1 VAASIELLDA
11 AGEEGLTVRALTAH
25 LTTGRG
31 AIYHHVT
38 GKEDLLAAATDA
50 IISTIVGTGATRA
63 AGEEDPRQA
72 LRALALGVFDAIDAH
87 PWVGVQLSRQ
97 PQPAVLRLWGRIGAL
112 LQDLGVTGTALSD
125 AGSALLSY
133 VLGATAQYAAG
144 ARQAPDDAARK
155 EYLTELAAE
164 WAGSGADPLVH
175 QAASGLVEHDDREQ
189 FLAGVDIF
197 LTGITA
203 LHST

>member
-1 VAASIELLDA
+1 VVAASIELLDA

-25 LTTGRG
+25 LATGRG
-31 AIYHHVT
+31 AIYHHVS
-38 GKEDLLAAATDA
+38 GKEDLLAAATDG
-50 IISTIVGTGATRA
+50 IISPIVGAGVTQAV
-63 AGEEDPRQA
+63 GEEDPCQA
-72 LRALALGVFDAIDAH
+72 LRVLALGIFDAIDAH

-97 PQPAVLRLWGRIGAL
+97 PQPAVFRLWGRIGAL

-133 VLGATAQYAAG
+133 VLGATTQYAAG
-144 ARQAPDDAARK
+144 ARQAPDDAAREK
-155 EYLTELAAE
+155 YLAELAAQ
-164 WAGSGADPLVH
+164 WAGSEANPFAH
-175 QAASGLVEHDDREQ
+175 QAVSRLVEHDDREQ

-203 LHST
+203 FK

>member
-1 VAASIELLDA
+1 VVAASIELLDA

-25 LTTGRG
+25 LATGRG
-31 AIYHHVT
+31 AIYHHVS
-38 GKEDLLAAATDA
+38 GKEDLLAAATDG
-50 IISTIVGTGATRA
+50 IISPIVGAGVTQA
-63 AGEEDPRQA
+63 AGEEDPYQA
-72 LRALALGVFDAIDAH
+72 LRVLALGIFDAIDAH

-97 PQPAVLRLWGRIGAL
+97 PQPAVFRLWGRIGAL

-133 VLGATAQYAAG
+133 VLGATAQYATG
-144 ARQAPDDAARK
+144 ARQAPDDAAREK
-155 EYLTELAAE
+155 YLAELAAQ
-164 WAGSGADPLVH
+164 WVGSEANPLAH
-175 QAASGLVEHDDREQ
+175 EATSGLVEHDDREQ

-203 LHST
+203 LK